1 MANTVTRESV
11 DIIASGYEWICPH
24 CDTLNKLSEYPSS
37 QIVVCEQCG
46 ETCEAELPEH
56 AIG

>member
-1 MANTVTRESV
+1 MESV
-11 DIIASGYEWICPH
+11 DIIASGYEWECPH
-24 CDTLNKLSEYPSS
+24 CETLNKVIEWTEE
-37 QIVVCEQCG
+37 VTCEQCG